1 MYEENEEYGY
11 ARCSTSEDKQDINRQ
26 IRELK
31 AAGVDEKNIFFE
43 YEHGTAAVKPELDR
57 LFERMNAGDTLKVLE
72 VSRLSR
78 STQQLCRIIDSV
90 QAKHIRLEI
99 IGSITIDCRSGE
111 LDPMTKAF
119 LQMSGVFAELERDMI
134 SARVKSGMQNAKA
147 KGSKIGRPESTVETI
162 PRKFLEVYPRI
173 KAKTLSKME
182 AHKITGLSRVSID
195 KYIKM
200 VEAE

>member
-1 MYEENEEYGY
+1 MIYGY

-31 AAGVDEKNIFFE
+31 AAGVEDIFFE
-43 YEHGTAAVKPELDR
+43 YEHGTAAIKPELDR
-57 LFERMNAGDTLKVLE
+57 LFGQMKEGDTLKVLE

-78 STQQLCRIIDSV
+78 STQQLCKIIEAV
-90 QAKHIRLEI
+90 KEKHVRLEI
-99 IGSITIDCRSGE
+99 VGSITIDCRSGE

-147 KGSKIGRPESTVETI
+147 KGSKIGRPRTTADNV
-162 PRKFLEVYPRI
+162 PDCFYKVYPRLKSGQI
-173 KAKTLSKME
+173 SKME

-195 KYIKM
+195 KYINL
-200 VEAE
+200 VEAKT

>member
-1 MYEENEEYGY
+1 MKYGY

-31 AAGVDEKNIFFE
+31 AAGVEADNVFFE
-43 YEHGTAAVKPELDR
+43 YEHGTAAIKPELDR
-57 LFERMNAGDTLKVLE
+57 LMDLVQAGDELVVTE

-78 STQQLCRIIDSV
+78 STQQLCKIIEVV
-90 QAKHIRLEI
+90 QEKHIRLEI
-99 IGSITIDCRSGE
+99 IGSITIDCRNGE

-119 LQMSGVFAELERDMI
+119 LQMSGVFAELERNMI

-147 KGSKIGRPESTVETI
+147 KGSKIGRPESTIETI
-162 PRKFLEVYPRI
+162 PRKFLEVYPRV
-173 KAKTLSKME
+173 KAKTLTKME

-200 VEAE
+200 VEERET

>member
-1 MYEENEEYGY
+1 MKYGY

-31 AAGVDEKNIFFE
+31 AAGVEAENVFFE

-57 LFERMNAGDTLKVLE
+57 LLDLMQDGDELKVTE

-78 STQQLCRIIDSV
+78 STQQLCKIIEIV
-90 QAKHIRLEI
+90 QKKHIRLEI
-99 IGSITIDCRSGE
+99 IGSITIDCRNGE

-119 LQMSGVFAELERDMI
+119 LQMSGVFAELERNMI

-173 KAKTLSKME
+173 KAKSLTKME

-195 KYIKM
+195 KYMRM
-200 VEAE
+200 VEEQGE

>member
-1 MYEENEEYGY
+1 MTRYGY
-11 ARCSTSEDKQDINRQ
+11 ARCSTCEDKQDINRQ

-31 AAGVDEKNIFFE
+31 AEGVEAENVFFE
-43 YEHGTAAVKPELDR
+43 YEHGTAAVKPELER
-57 LFERMNAGDTLKVLE
+57 LMELVQAGDELVVTE

-78 STQQLCRIIDSV
+78 STQQLCKIIEVV
-90 QAKHIRLEI
+90 QEKHIRLEI
-99 IGSITIDCRSGE
+99 IGSITIDCRSGD

-119 LQMSGVFAELERDMI
+119 LQMSGVFAELERNMI

-173 KAKTLSKME
+173 KAKTLTKME

-195 KYIKM
+195 KYMRM
-200 VEAE
+200 VEKQVG

>member
-1 MYEENEEYGY
+1 MTRYGY
-11 ARCSTSEDKQDINRQ
+11 ARCSTCEDKQDINRQ

-31 AAGVDEKNIFFE
+31 AAGVDADNVFFE

-57 LFERMNAGDTLKVLE
+57 LMDLVQAGDELVVTE

-78 STQQLCRIIDSV
+78 STQQLCKIIEAV
-90 QAKHIRLEI
+90 QEKHIRLEI
-99 IGSITIDCRSGE
+99 IGSITIDCRNGE

-119 LQMSGVFAELERDMI
+119 LQMSGVFAELERNMI

-173 KAKTLSKME
+173 KAKTLTKME
-182 AHKITGLSRVSID
+182 AHKLTKLSRVSID

-200 VEAE
+200 VEEQGE

>member
-1 MYEENEEYGY
+1 MVYGY
-11 ARCSTSEDKQDINRQ
+11 ARCSTNEDKQDINRQ
-26 IRELK
+26 VRELK
-31 AAGVDEKNIFFE
+31 EAGAEDIYFE

-57 LFERMNAGDTLKVLE
+57 LFDKMTAGDTLKVLE

-78 STQQLCRIIDSV
+78 STQQLCKIIEIV
-90 QAKHIRLEI
+90 KTKHLRLEI
-99 IGSITIDCRSGE
+99 VGSIIIDCRSGE

-147 KGSKIGRPESTVETI
+147 KGSKIGRPHTTAESVPDSFYRI
-162 PRKFLEVYPRI
+162 YPRI
-173 KAKTLSKME
+173 KAGQISKME

-195 KYIKM
+195 KYIRL
-200 VEAE
+200 VERTV

>member
-1 MYEENEEYGY
+1 MKYGY

-26 IRELK
+26 VRELK
-31 AAGVDEKNIFFE
+31 AAGVEAENVFFE

-57 LFERMNAGDTLKVLE
+57 LIDLMQEGDELKVTE

-78 STQQLCRIIDSV
+78 STQQLCKIIEAV
-90 QAKHIRLEI
+90 QTKHIRLEI
-99 IGSITIDCRSGE
+99 IGSITIDCRNGE

-119 LQMSGVFAELERDMI
+119 LQMSGVFAELERNMI

-147 KGSKIGRPESTVETI
+147 KGSRIGRPETTIDTI
-162 PRKFLEVYPRI
+162 PQEFLKVYPRI
-173 KAKTLSKME
+173 KTKQLTKME

-200 VEAE
+200 VEEQG

>member
-1 MYEENEEYGY
+1 MIYGY
-11 ARCSTSEDKQDINRQ
+11 ARCSTSEDKQDIQRQ
-26 IRELK
+26 LRELA
-31 AAGVDEKNIFFE
+31 AAGVDAGNIFFE

-57 LFERMNAGDTLKVLE
+57 LFEQMTDGDTLKVLE

-78 STQQLCRIIDSV
+78 STQQLCKIIEV
-90 QAKHIRLEI
+90 VKEKHVCLEI
-99 IGSITIDCRSGE
+99 VGSITIDCRSGE

-147 KGSKIGRPESTVETI
+147 KGSKIGRPHTTADSV
-162 PRKFLEVYPRI
+162 PDSFFKVYPRL
-173 KAKTLSKME
+173 KSGQMSKME

-195 KYIKM
+195 KYIKL
-200 VEAE
+200 VEGTL

>member
-1 MYEENEEYGY
+1 MKTWGY
-11 ARCSTSEDKQDINRQ
+11 ARCSTNENRQDINRQ

-31 AAGVDEKNIFFE
+31 SAGAEDIRFE
-43 YEHGTAAVKPELDR
+43 FEHGTAAVKPELDR
-57 LFERMNAGDTLKVLE
+57 LFDEMGAGDTLKVLE

-78 STQQLCRIIDSV
+78 STQQLCKIIETV
-90 QAKHIRLEI
+90 QQKHIRLEI
-99 IGSITIDCRSGE
+99 IGSIIIDCRSGSV
-111 LDPMTKAF
+111 DPMTKAF
-119 LQMSGVFAELERDMI
+119 LQMSGVFSELERNII

-147 KGSKIGRPESTVETI
+147 KGSKIGRPEATIETI

-195 KYIKM
+195 KYIRMLETNK
-200 VEAE
+200 EQG